1 MSHYEVLGV
10 APTALSAEVRQAY
23 VSLARTHHPDRA
35 GGDPARMR
43 AVNEAWATLSD
54 PGRRALY
61 DLSLRSGPP
70 PGPGAVDDEPLVVR
84 SDEDD
89 LLADLADDTP
99 LGGRVVLPGWLSM
112 LPVATFVASVGLF
125 CLGLLFASVS
135 AIAVAMAL
143 FVLSCTMFLAA
154 PFVALLTSR
163 RPNR

>member
-1 MSHYEVLGV
+1 MLGV
-10 APTALSAEVRQAY
+10 APTALTAEVRQAY
-23 VSLARTHHPDRA
+23 VALARTHHPDRT
-35 GGDPARMR
+35 GGDVTRMR
-43 AVNEAWATLSD
+43 AVNEAWATLRD

-70 PGPGAVDDEPLVVR
+70 PVPAPVDDEPQVVR

-112 LPVATFVASVGLF
+112 LPVATFAASVGLF

-135 AIAVAMAL
+135 TIAVAMAL

>member
-1 MSHYEVLGV
+1 VLGV

-23 VSLARTHHPDRA
+23 VSLARTYHPDRA